1 MSSLFITQKYFSMN
15 MNVLLYI
22 SNFALP
28 LRKTQKLTYTNMS
41 KKNCEKNRIIFPIY
55 ESTRQNENM
64 NFYQAAFVALLESPF
79 VVENNIEGDFVVLN
93 AIFHF

>member
-1 MSSLFITQKYFSMN
+1 MK
-15 MNVLLYI
+15 
-22 SNFALP
+22 
-28 LRKTQKLTYTNMS
+28 
-41 KKNCEKNRIIFPIY
+41 KNRIIFPIY

-93 AIFHF
+93 AIFYF